1 MPNHVHVVARLLPGQ
16 TLATVVHSWKS
27 FTAKRAN
34 AILGRE
40 GTFWQ
45 REYYD
50 HLIRNEGEFER
61 AMNYVADNPAKA
73 ILKDWKWV
81 WVCGRDA
88 PTTAAEDGSATK
100 PVGS

>member
-1 MPNHVHVVARLLPGQ
+1 MPNHVHVVVRLLPGQ
-16 TLATVVHSWKS
+16 ALAAVVHSWKS

-34 AILGRE
+34 TILGLH

-50 HLIRNEGEFER
+50 HLIRNEDELER
-61 AMNYVADNPAKA
+61 ATGYVAANPEKAK
-73 ILKDWKWV
+73 LKNWKWV

-88 PTTAAEDGSATK
+88 RTTAAEDGGATK
-100 PVGS
+100 PNGS